1 MTEGCEMEPM
11 KSAIAAS
18 LQRLDEIHQMAN
30 ALAAQI
36 SPPRSFSSPI
46 ANYKT
51 VVADRVEDGEILAS

>member
-1 MTEGCEMEPM
+1 MEPM

-18 LQRLDEIHQMAN
+18 LQRRLDEIHQMAN

-51 VVADRVEDGEILAS
+51 VVADDIFFSQGKIW

>member
-1 MTEGCEMEPM
+1 MEPM
-11 KSAIAAS
+11 KSALAAS

-51 VVADRVEDGEILAS
+51 AVADDIFFLTG